1 MSKRKNDGTVNL
13 NPIRYVGLV
22 DLQIMNLLWISEKC
36 FAFRLARGALCLHL
50 NPNSIEGD
58 GINDF
63 GHEIDNAVALST
75 MKGVTRNVKKAKFV
89 HTEPDG
95 D

>member
-1 MSKRKNDGTVNL
+1 M
-13 NPIRYVGLV
+13 
-22 DLQIMNLLWISEKC
+22 
-36 FAFRLARGALCLHL
+36 FRFPFGKGGALCLHL
-50 NPNSIEGD
+50 NQNSIEGD

-75 MKGVTRNVKKAKFV
+75 MKGVAGNVKKAKSV
-89 HTEPDG
+89 CTDYDG